1 MSVLLS
7 FISAV
12 IKLTYASD
20 DMSTSIV
27 DNDHDVRQIEE
38 EVDELYPSPVM
49 TEIDELTQSEYELRC
64 NLRWIFIYS
73 RATPFHFIS
82 GELSR
87 SPRRPSTRYI
97 SLVTSVYM
105 TCLKLTRIKF

>member
-1 MSVLLS
+1 MSMLLS

-12 IKLTYASD
+12 IKLTCASD
-20 DMSTSIV
+20 DISTSIV

-64 NLRWIFIYS
+64 NSQWTFIYS
-73 RATPFHFIS
+73 RVFPFHFIS

-87 SPRRPSTRYI
+87 SPSRPSTRYI
-97 SLVTSVYM
+97 SLVTSV
-105 TCLKLTRIKF
+105 CVICPILIGIEF